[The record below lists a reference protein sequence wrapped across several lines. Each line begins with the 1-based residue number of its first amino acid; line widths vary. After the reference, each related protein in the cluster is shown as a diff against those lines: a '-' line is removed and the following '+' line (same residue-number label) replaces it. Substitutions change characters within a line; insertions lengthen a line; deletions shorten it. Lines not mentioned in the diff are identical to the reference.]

1 MSDERFDK
9 QIKQKL
15 ESVRPAFEESAWRKF
30 QAAVPVPWYATLF
43 QDWGGWIFGGI
54 ASAAFL
60 TTLYFNY
67 LQQKTNEL
75 LNEEISTI
83 KSIQIPQNKVDT
95 VIIEK
100 YLTDTVYVVKTI
112 RQVVEVP
119 VKHDLENSSFIA
131 GSNPVQPSKA
141 SKPLQSLNAGN
152 DIVGVN
158 SGKKIANERSN
169 EAPTKTIS
177 RSSLETAKSQE
188 VVSKE
193 EPINQNKQG
202 EKSIDENG
210 NVIREKPILEKEKV
224 EVADKPLVS
233 DLVIPE
239 SKMEE
244 SQKKKFQF
252 PYVRTRVG
260 LMGDYLGLRI
270 PSVGPTAEFFFG
282 YSNLSLSTGVLF
294 SSPQVTQHRLPKDF
308 NQATGKQFEEFYKDK
323 FRPQKPQN
331 KIEDITIRTSFIKV
345 PIAFNYYISTRSN
358 FDFMFTAGTRLD
370 VSVFQD
376 IQFESNSLTDRIKEK
391 FEARPKPKVF
401 SGLFYGMGLQYQK
414 GRFVGQ
420 FTPYFD
426 FRFRQNEYVTIPRT
440 FGVNASVKYDLGR
453 GL

>member
-9 QIKQKL
+9 NIKQKL
-15 ESVRPAFEESAWRKF
+15 ESIRPAFEESAWKKF
-30 QAAVPVPWYATLF
+30 RAAVPVPWYATLF

-54 ASAAFL
+54 ASVAFL

-83 KSIQIPQNKVDT
+83 KSIQIPQNRVDT
-95 VIIEK
+95 VILEK
-100 YLTDTVYVVKTI
+100 YLTDTVFIVKTI

-119 VKHDLENSSFIA
+119 VKDDLGNSSFVA
-131 GSNPVQPSKA
+131 GTSPVQRSGFGNNIVGINLGQKINGDSKGNETPANTTTKGRVEVAENEGSVAKETTTEPSKGA
-141 SKPLQSLNAGN
+141 
-152 DIVGVN
+152 
-158 SGKKIANERSN
+158 
-169 EAPTKTIS
+169 
-177 RSSLETAKSQE
+177 AKY
-188 VVSKE
+188 
-193 EPINQNKQG
+193 
-202 EKSIDENG
+202 IDESG
-210 NVIREKPILEKEKV
+210 NVIREKPTLDKEKI
-224 EVADKPLVS
+224 EVTDSPPVS

-239 SKMEE
+239 TKAAETTKS
-244 SQKKKFQF
+244 KFQF

-260 LMGDYLGLRI
+260 LAGDYIGLRI

-282 YSNLSLSTGVLF
+282 YSSLSLSTGVLF
-294 SSPQVTQHRLPKDF
+294 SSPQETKHKLPRDF
-308 NQATGKQFEEFYKDK
+308 NQATGKRFEEFYKNK
-323 FRPQKPQN
+323 FQAQQQQR

-345 PIAFNYYISTRSN
+345 PVAFNYYINTRSN

-376 IQFESNSLTDRIKEK
+376 IQFESNLLANRIKEK

-401 SGLFYGMGLQYQK
+401 SGMFYGMGLQYQK

-426 FRFRQNEYVTIPRT
+426 FRFRQNEFVNVPRV
-440 FGVNASVKYDLGR
+440 FGISASVKYDLGR